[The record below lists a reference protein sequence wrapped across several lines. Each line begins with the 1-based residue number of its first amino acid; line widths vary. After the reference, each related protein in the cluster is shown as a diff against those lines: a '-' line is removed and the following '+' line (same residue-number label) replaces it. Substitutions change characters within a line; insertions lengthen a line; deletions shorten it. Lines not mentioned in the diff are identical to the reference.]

1 MKMVAAIAAIGA
13 AVGLIWFDQGS
24 LERGNRLYRDG
35 DPPAAVEVYE
45 RVPSAGYNLGTAL
58 LGIDADSSEVLLRL
72 ATESEDGNTAQRG
85 YYNLGYRP
93 LALSQGPMGRDSA
106 ISVLGQAVV
115 SNRAALRL
123 DPNDQDARWNLALA
137 QRGFDGLVIPPNE
150 AARESGS
157 DSDDEIASNDQ
168 TLARAENAESESGQE
183 EDPRE
188 ADNSG
193 EREGT
198 RDGAREAWATQDPGP
213 ISRTD
218 AFELLATVID
228 EPEALIRGIL
238 WSRRPDVAWWA
249 NQPYPGGPW

>member
-1 MKMVAAIAAIGA
+1 MRIVAVIV
-13 AVGLIWFDQGS
+13 AVGLAAGIIWFDQGS

-45 RVPSAGYNLGTAL
+45 RVPSAEYNLGTAL

-72 ATESEDGNTAQRG
+72 ATESEDGVTAQRG
-85 YYNLGYRP
+85 YYNLGYRL

-115 SNRAALRL
+115 SNRAALRI

-157 DSDDEIASNDQ
+157 DNDDEIAS
-168 TLARAENAESESGQE
+168 AAMRESTGPGSSLSISRDSIIG
-183 EDPRE
+183 
-188 ADNSG
+188 ACA
-193 EREGT
+193 EGT
-198 RDGAREAWATQDPGP
+198 SKQWDTAWVSMASMPPHGLIMAP
-213 ISRTD
+213 P
-218 AFELLATVID
+218 LLKY
-228 EPEALIRGIL
+228 L
-238 WSRRPDVAWWA
+238 S
-249 NQPYPGGPW
+249 